1 MVRPGG
7 VPLYGL
13 MLSVLWGGTN
23 TASNW
28 QVQPRKNRSQ
38 EPVVVGQALKTV
50 YTTNPPAPNEAP
62 IYQCHWIVNCSEPDS
77 WETAKGNDSD
87 HELGSRSENLK
98 VLGRIEAPEV
108 SRTRQENLTIK
119 SETGRNWSFLQP
131 PSGQNRRWVIPIY
144 PQDTKQP
151 TQTYNKNLRVST
163 SQERP
168 QKNTM

>member
-28 QVQPRKNRSQ
+28 QAQPRKNRSQ

-62 IYQCHWIVNCSEPDS
+62 IYQCH
-77 WETAKGNDSD
+77 
-87 HELGSRSENLK
+87 
-98 VLGRIEAPEV
+98 
-108 SRTRQENLTIK
+108 
-119 SETGRNWSFLQP
+119 
-131 PSGQNRRWVIPIY
+131 
-144 PQDTKQP
+144 
-151 TQTYNKNLRVST
+151 
-163 SQERP
+163 
-168 QKNTM
+168 